1 MNAPRVPRNASASAD
16 SSAMSATATS
26 HPRAA
31 HSQPFRESRTMA
43 RTFCPAFS
51 SVRATCPPT
60 CPVMPV
66 TAYMILLRKP
76 DNPSLDL
83 PSRLLIRYVSYRIVS
98 REAELKWGH
107 DEQERE
113 RPKAKAPGG
122 RPRDEEA
129 TDRIQAVA
137 LELAEENG
145 FDALTVEGVAARA
158 GVGKMTIYRR
168 WPNVWAVVVDAI
180 LAEVT
185 RVSPVME
192 RATARESLTESMKL
206 VANSFRGRQGRLLRP
221 LIGRAQVD
229 DTLRAAIDERWL
241 SPRRGLSRE
250 IVRRGI
256 ERGELRPG
264 LDPDVV
270 IDALY
275 GPLYH
280 RLLLPYGER
289 RSAFP
294 TLT

>member
-1 MNAPRVPRNASASAD
+1 
-16 SSAMSATATS
+16 MS
-26 HPRAA
+26 
-31 HSQPFRESRTMA
+31 
-43 RTFCPAFS
+43 
-51 SVRATCPPT
+51 
-60 CPVMPV
+60 
-66 TAYMILLRKP
+66 K
-76 DNPSLDL
+76 NN
-83 PSRLLIRYVSYRIVS
+83 
-98 REAELKWGH
+98 
-107 DEQERE
+107 E

-122 RPRDEEA
+122 RPRDEQA
-129 TDRIQAVA
+129 TDRILAVA
-137 LELAEENG
+137 LELAEESG
-145 FDALTVEGVAARA
+145 FDALTAEGVAARA

-192 RATARESLTESMKL
+192 RATARESLTVSMKL
-206 VANSFRGRQGRLLRP
+206 VAKSFRGRHGRLLRP

-241 SPRRGLSRE
+241 SPRRELSRG

-256 ERGELRPG
+256 ERGELRPS

-280 RLLLPYGER
+280 RLLLPYGGTEVR
-289 RSAFP
+289 LADTYIEALVDAVFGGIE
-294 TLT
+294 TFTKV